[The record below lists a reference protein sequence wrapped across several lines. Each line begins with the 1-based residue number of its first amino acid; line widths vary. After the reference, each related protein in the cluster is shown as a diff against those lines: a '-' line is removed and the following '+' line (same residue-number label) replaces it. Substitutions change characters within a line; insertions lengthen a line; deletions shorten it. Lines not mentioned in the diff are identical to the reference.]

1 MESHENV
8 SSIIQLQKGK
18 LLENLPFE
26 DYARANGINAGGLKD
41 ILRSPAHYYEARFNA
56 QERKETKALRFGK
69 LFHFAV
75 LEPHLFQSKAVI
87 VPKFEGFTKD
97 GKLSTQSGEAREKK
111 KAWFAAL
118 TSGSIICEQDELD
131 ALLRMCDKILGHPLC
146 RQLLSEGVKE
156 TTLVWQDEVFG
167 VDCKI
172 RPDFIAEKGF
182 CCDLKSVEDA
192 SPDAFWPLVKKYR
205 WDLSAAHYIAGGR
218 ATKTFRPDGY
228 FFIAVEK
235 SPPHEIAVYSAGTSI
250 LFAGDNYRER
260 AMKIYSDCLKKGEWP
275 GYGHESQT
283 LEYPPGYVDW
293 IQREFEEEQE
303 LPDFLK
309 EVPEYESAKPN

>member
-1 MESHENV
+1 MESHEN
-8 SSIIQLQKGK
+8 SSSLIQLPEGK
-18 LLENLPFE
+18 LLEDIPFE
-26 DYARANGINAGGLKD
+26 DYARADGINAGGLKD
-41 ILRSPAHYYEARFNA
+41 ILRSPAHYYEARFRA
-56 QERKETKALRFGK
+56 QEKKETKALRFGK

-87 VPKFEGFTKD
+87 VPVFEGPTKD
-97 GKLSTQSGEAREKK
+97 GKMSTRSAIAQEKK
-111 KAWFAAL
+111 KEWFAAL
-118 TSGSIICEQDELD
+118 KPGSIICEQDELT
-131 ALLRMCDKILGHPLC
+131 ALLRMCDKILSHPLC
-146 RQLLSEGVKE
+146 RELLSHGVKE
-156 TTLVWQDEVFG
+156 TTLVWEDEVFG
-167 VDCKI
+167 TKCKI
-172 RPDFIAEKGF
+172 RPDFIAAKGF

-205 WDLSAAHYIAGGR
+205 WDLSASHYISGGK

-228 FFIAVEK
+228 FFIAIEK
-235 SPPHEIAVYSAGTSI
+235 SPPYEIAIYSAGTSI

-260 AMKIYSDCLKKGEWP
+260 AMKTYVECLKKNEWP
-275 GYGHESQT
+275 GYAPKSQT

-309 EVPEYESAKPN
+309 EGPDYEQSVQN